1 VTLAPPADAA
11 SLRRNSVERKFL
23 RRTDRRPGRP
33 RSAGLPGL
41 DSWIPAPHRPL
52 LHGAHR
58 FRQELGTHSSV
69 PAVCI
74 FGYGFKTITGA
85 LVQRGAGGEIARSTF
100 RFADAGDGMIPQHSA
115 ILPGAEIHPVRQQH
129 GSLYADDDVRMRL
142 RLELTRAADSVPA

>member
-1 VTLAPPADAA
+1 
-11 SLRRNSVERKFL
+11 ER
-23 RRTDRRPGRP
+23 
-33 RSAGLPGL
+33 
-41 DSWIPAPHRPL
+41 HRPL

-74 FGYGFKTITGA
+74 FGYGIKTIVSASVGRA
-85 LVQRGAGGEIARSTF
+85 PGGEVAKANF
-100 RFADAGDGMIPQHSA
+100 RFDDGGDGVIPQHSA

-142 RLELTRAADSVPA
+142 RLELTRPVGPVPA